1 MNFLNNVSI
10 NNRLLVG
17 FSITIF
23 LMVILTIVGI
33 YRVNMIGSVLTT
45 MTEINLVKQR
55 NAINFRGSV
64 HDRAIAIRDLATS
77 SNLAEANTHINN
89 INKLAEFYQSSQ
101 KNMEAMKASGIAFSD
116 KETSILQQ
124 LDQIQQ
130 KTEHLI
136 LDVIKT
142 QTKVPNNDGLM
153 LLKNGGSQLFVEWLN
168 TINSFIDLEEN
179 KNIIATQDI
188 LKNASTFK
196 TTMLVLTFSALT
208 LSILI
213 AYIIA
218 NSFKA
223 SLGAEPRVAAES
235 LTQIAQGNLVQ
246 SLSTPHKF
254 SMMATMAK
262 MQERLRH
269 TVLEIVGASN
279 DLKVQST
286 VVTKESQDI
295 ILLAHEQDKLTV
307 STSSKL
313 NDIKANIT
321 DVAETSAKNKVNA
334 QRMVERAN
342 TGLDSMSLSVEAMQN
357 VANIVTQAVEQISKL
372 EALTVQIGG
381 ITNVING
388 ISDQTNLLALNAA
401 IEAAR
406 AGETGRGFAVVAD
419 EVRQLAL
426 RTGEATSEIQSTIEE
441 VQQETSTAVTV
452 MQNTLPKVQEGQ
464 TKTQQAMTL
473 LQEIGENAN
482 NSFKNAM
489 LVSETAT
496 EQVVVINS
504 ITDVMAQIDDI
515 NKKTMNSLEQNN
527 MATIALD
534 KLAEKLNE
542 EVGFFKT
549 S

>member
-17 FSITIF
+17 FSITTL
-23 LMVILTIVGI
+23 LMIILTTVGI
-33 YRVNMIGSVLTT
+33 YRVNMIGSSLTT
-45 MTEINLVKQR
+45 MTNINVVKQR

-77 SNLAEANTHINN
+77 SSPAEANIHINN
-89 INKLAEFYQSSQ
+89 INELAEFYQVSQ
-101 KNMEAMKASGIAFSD
+101 KNMEAMKVSGIEFSN
-116 KETSILQQ
+116 EENSILQQ
-124 LDQIQQ
+124 LEQIQQ
-130 KTEHLI
+130 KTELLI
-136 LDVIKT
+136 LNVIKT
-142 QTKVPNNDGLM
+142 QNGMPNNDGLM
-153 LLKNGGSQLFVEWLN
+153 LLKNGGSQLFVEWLS
-168 TINSFIDLEEN
+168 TINSFIDLEES
-179 KNIIATQDI
+179 KNIITTKEI
-188 LKNASTFK
+188 LENASTFK
-196 TTMLVLTFSALT
+196 TTMLVLTVSALA

-218 NSFKA
+218 NSFKN
-223 SLGAEPRVAAES
+223 SLGAEPKVAAEALS
-235 LTQIAQGNLVQ
+235 QIAQGNLVQ
-246 SLSTPHKF
+246 PFVTPCED
-254 SMMATMAK
+254 SMMCTMAK

-269 TVLEIVGASN
+269 TMLEITGASN

-286 VVTKESQDI
+286 VVTKGSKDI

-307 STSSKL
+307 STSENL
-313 NDIKANIT
+313 NDIQANIT
-321 DVAETSAKNKVNA
+321 DIAETASKNKTNA

-342 TGLDSMSLSVEAMQN
+342 NGLESMSLSVEAMQN

-372 EALTVQIGG
+372 EALTIQIGG

-426 RTGEATSEIQSTIEE
+426 RTGEATSQIQSTIEE

-452 MQNTLPKVQEGQ
+452 MQDTLPKVQDGQ
-464 TKTQQAMTL
+464 TKTQDAMTL
-473 LQEIGENAN
+473 LQEIGDNAN
-482 NSFKNAM
+482 NSFKNAG
-489 LVSETAT
+489 LVSDTAT
-496 EQVVVINS
+496 EQVVVIGS
-504 ITDVMAQIDDI
+504 INDVMAQIDHI
-515 NKKTMNSLEQNN
+515 NKQTVHSLEQNN
-527 MATIALD
+527 AATIALD
-534 KLAEKLNE
+534 KLAEKLNK

>member
-10 NNRLLVG
+10 NNRLLIG
-17 FSITIF
+17 FSITTL
-23 LMVILTIVGI
+23 LMIILTTVGI
-33 YRVNMIGSVLTT
+33 YRVNMIGSSLTT
-45 MTEINLVKQR
+45 MTNINVVKQR

-77 SNLAEANTHINN
+77 SSPAEANIHINN
-89 INKLAEFYQSSQ
+89 INELAEFYQVSQ
-101 KNMEAMKASGIAFSD
+101 KNMEAMKVSGIEFSN
-116 KETSILQQ
+116 EENSILQQ
-124 LDQIQQ
+124 LEQIQQ
-130 KTEHLI
+130 KTELLI
-136 LDVIKT
+136 LNVVKT
-142 QTKVPNNDGLM
+142 QNGMPNNDGLM
-153 LLKNGGSQLFVEWLN
+153 LLKNGGSQLFVQWLS

-179 KNIIATQDI
+179 KNIITTKEI
-188 LKNASTFK
+188 LENASTFK
-196 TTMLVLTFSALT
+196 TTMLVLTVSALA

-218 NSFKA
+218 NSFKN
-223 SLGAEPRVAAES
+223 SLGAEPKVAAEALS
-235 LTQIAQGNLVQ
+235 QIAQGNLVQ
-246 SLSTPHKF
+246 PFVTPCEN
-254 SMMATMAK
+254 SMMCTMAK
-262 MQERLRH
+262 MQDRLRH
-269 TVLEIVGASN
+269 TMLEITGASN

-286 VVTKESQDI
+286 VVTKGSKDI

-307 STSSKL
+307 GTSENL
-313 NDIKANIT
+313 NDIQANIT
-321 DVAETSAKNKVNA
+321 DIAETASKNKTNA

-342 TGLDSMSLSVEAMQN
+342 NGLESMSLSVEAMQN

-372 EALTVQIGG
+372 EALTIQIGG

-426 RTGEATSEIQSTIEE
+426 RTGEATSQIQSTIEE

-452 MQNTLPKVQEGQ
+452 MQDTLPKVQDGQ
-464 TKTQQAMTL
+464 TKTQDAMTL
-473 LQEIGENAN
+473 LQEIGDNAN
-482 NSFKNAM
+482 NSFKNAG
-489 LVSETAT
+489 LVSDTAT
-496 EQVVVINS
+496 EQVVVIGS
-504 ITDVMAQIDDI
+504 INDVMAQIDDI
-515 NKKTMNSLEQNN
+515 NKQTVHSLEQNN
-527 MATIALD
+527 AATIALD
-534 KLAEKLNE
+534 KLAEKLNK